1 MSVRKLIAVPL
12 IWVLTGAKTGDNA
25 QVLRA
30 ATAMGLPFE
39 VKRIALRPEF
49 ETAKPKVVPS
59 LHIID
64 RARSAPLA
72 GPWPDL
78 VITIGRR
85 LSLVA
90 LWIKQQ
96 SGGRSRIALFNAPK
110 GRAQD
115 FDLIVVP
122 AYYTIADGPR
132 VCRIGLPL
140 IAADEQRI
148 AAASQAF
155 AGPFSELARPLHVLL
170 LGGDMGARKLHPAF
184 AETTLRTMQQGF
196 ARDGMIYVSTSR
208 RTPDAAA
215 DAVQRMLRPQD
226 RLYRWRGG
234 AADNPYFALLAHGN
248 SFTVTSDSLSMLTE
262 VARLGKPLAI
272 AEPPEQASAARFLRR
287 FLPLRG
293 ARDLNE
299 AAAYLIRG
307 GYAARLGMAF
317 PPALAPPPDDTAET
331 ARRLRQIALG
341 RD

>member
-1 MSVRKLIAVPL
+1 MPL

-30 ATAMGLPFE
+30 AAAMGLPFT
-39 VKRIALRPEF
+39 VKRIALKPEF
-49 ETAKPKVVPS
+49 ETAKPRVEPS

-64 RARSAPLA
+64 REKSDSLE

-78 VITIGRR
+78 VVTIGRR

-96 SGGRSRIALFNAPK
+96 AGGTTRLALFNAPK
-110 GRAQD
+110 GRAED
-115 FDLIVVP
+115 FDLMVVP
-122 AYYTIADGPR
+122 AYYALAEGPR

-140 IAADEQRI
+140 IAADEARV
-148 AAASQAF
+148 AAARNGF
-155 AGPFSELARPLHVLL
+155 DGMFSGLARPLHVLL
-170 LGGDMGARKLHPAF
+170 LGGDMGARKLSPAF
-184 AETTLRTMQQGF
+184 ARQTLRTMQESF
-196 ARDGMIYVSTSR
+196 AREGAIFVSTSR
-208 RTPDAAA
+208 RTPPAAA
-215 DAVQRMLRPQD
+215 DAVEQGLRPQD
-226 RLYRWRGG
+226 RLYRWREDG
-234 AADNPYFALLAHGN
+234 AGNPYFGLLAHGA

-272 AEPPEQASAARFLRR
+272 AEPPEAASALQRLRNL
-287 FLPLRG
+287 LPFRP

-299 AAAYLIRG
+299 AANYLIRG
-307 GYAARLGMAF
+307 GHAVSLGTPFPAAIT
-317 PPALAPPPDDTAET
+317 PPEDHTAEV